1 MKKTRTI
8 LISLLALFWL
18 GLAAWAWVRTPDASS
33 DWERRKLAQMP
44 KITTNN
50 LLSGTFMSN
59 FESYTQDQFPLRNGF
74 RRLKSEFHYFVLREL
89 DNNGIALAG
98 DQAFQLEYPLDQAS
112 VSHALK
118 CFQSLYDAYLQD
130 STVYFALVPD
140 KAYYLAAGN
149 GYPAMDYVD
158 LTAQIAAGT
167 PWATHIDLT
176 GLLSADDYY
185 ATDTHWRQEK
195 IAPAAE
201 KIAAALGA
209 KLEDSYTE
217 STATDKFYGV
227 YYGQSALS
235 LPAESINYIT
245 GKAIASAEVYN
256 AETGKTAGVY
266 DFDKLSGKDPYEFF
280 LSGSVSLLKITN
292 PAQSNGKRLVVFRD
306 SFGSSLIPYLIGAYS
321 EITVVDTRYISPSL
335 LSEYVDF
342 SGCDALFLYSTLL
355 INDSYTLK

>member
-1 MKKTRTI
+1 MAKKITVIIICMLMLSLSAMCVLKPRTEY
-8 LISLLALFWL
+8 SESERRR
-18 GLAAWAWVRTPDASS
+18 LAAFPEFTPSS
-33 DWERRKLAQMP
+33 FE
-44 KITTNN
+44 
-50 LLSGTFMSN
+50 SGSFAKN
-59 FESYTQDQFPLRNGF
+59 FETASLDQFPFRDKFRTLKALAQYKLFGF
-74 RRLKSEFHYFVLREL
+74 S
-89 DNNGIALAG
+89 DNNGIYVYNGFAAK
-98 DQAFQLEYPLDQAS
+98 QLYPLNEAS
-112 VSHALK
+112 VENTAAKINSIYENFLSDCENAVV
-118 CFQSLYDAYLQD
+118 A
-130 STVYFALVPD
+130 VVPD
-140 KAYYLAAGN
+140 KGFYLAKKSGHLSL
-149 GYPAMDYVD
+149 DYNEIMRILQSKAPIGEYVSLAD
-158 LTAQIAAGT
+158 S
-167 PWATHIDLT
+167 
-176 GLLSADDYY
+176 LSEDCYY
-185 ATDTHWRQEK
+185 KTDTHWRQEK

-245 GKAIASAEVYN
+245 DKAIASAEVYN

-306 SFGSSLIPYLIGAYS
+306 SFGSSLIPYLIGSYS

>member
-1 MKKTRTI
+1 MAKKITVIIICVLMLSLSAMCVLKPRTEY
-8 LISLLALFWL
+8 SESERRR
-18 GLAAWAWVRTPDASS
+18 LAAFPEFTFSS
-33 DWERRKLAQMP
+33 FE
-44 KITTNN
+44 
-50 LLSGTFMSN
+50 SGSFAKN
-59 FESYTQDQFPLRNGF
+59 FETASLDQFPFRDKFRTLKALAQYKLFGF
-74 RRLKSEFHYFVLREL
+74 F
-89 DNNGIALAG
+89 DNNGFYVYNGFAAK
-98 DQAFQLEYPLDQAS
+98 QLYPLNEAS
-112 VSHALK
+112 VENTAAKINSIYENFLSDCENAVV
-118 CFQSLYDAYLQD
+118 A
-130 STVYFALVPD
+130 VVPD
-140 KAYYLAAGN
+140 KGFYLAEKSGHLSL
-149 GYPAMDYVD
+149 DYNEIMRILQSKAPIGEYISLAD
-158 LTAQIAAGT
+158 S
-167 PWATHIDLT
+167 
-176 GLLSADDYY
+176 LSEDCYY
-185 ATDTHWRQEK
+185 KTDTHWRQEK

-227 YYGQSALS
+227 YYGQSALPLS
-235 LPAESINYIT
+235 SESINYIT
-245 GKAIASAEVYN
+245 SKAIASAEVYN

>member
-1 MKKTRTI
+1 MKKTRTV
-8 LISLLALFWL
+8 LITLLALFWL

-44 KITTNN
+44 KITTNS
-50 LLSGTFMSN
+50 LLSGTFMSD

-118 CFQSLYDAYLQD
+118 CFQSLYDTYLQD

-158 LTAQIAAGT
+158 LTAQIADGT

-176 GLLSADDYY
+176 GLLCADDY
-185 ATDTHWRQEK
+185 
-195 IAPAAE
+195 
-201 KIAAALGA
+201 
-209 KLEDSYTE
+209 
-217 STATDKFYGV
+217 
-227 YYGQSALS
+227 
-235 LPAESINYIT
+235 
-245 GKAIASAEVYN
+245 
-256 AETGKTAGVY
+256 
-266 DFDKLSGKDPYEFF
+266 
-280 LSGSVSLLKITN
+280 
-292 PAQSNGKRLVVFRD
+292 
-306 SFGSSLIPYLIGAYS
+306 
-321 EITVVDTRYISPSL
+321 
-335 LSEYVDF
+335 
-342 SGCDALFLYSTLL
+342 
-355 INDSYTLK
+355 